1 MTYQEFRDKYNGQYL
16 DWDGEYGPQ
25 CWDLAQVYVT
35 ECLGLPSWVLSG
47 CGVASNLLN
56 EPKLSDLLTYF
67 YEVPT
72 TEMKP
77 GDICIWKYYA
87 DDAGHIALYDSYNG
101 YECFYFTQNPGPSR
115 VEALYGGEMHSFRL
129 KEEKKVVPNVERDE
143 NKNQI
148 EVKVPELRVR
158 TAPGLD
164 KEIIGY
170 ANPGYYNYY
179 KTEADVDGY
188 GWYKISKEEEQ
199 WVAYKEEWFN
209 VYPKK
214 EDEYF
219 KVKILDRKDGY
230 VLVDLGKIWI
240 KE

>member
-1 MTYQEFRDKYNGQYL
+1 MTYQEFKDKYNGQYI
-16 DWDGEYGPQ
+16 DWDGAYGPQ
-25 CWDLAQVYVT
+25 CWDLAQVWVT
-35 ECLGLPSWVLSG
+35 EGLGLPSWILSG

-56 EPKLSDLLTYF
+56 EPKINDLLTYF

-87 DDAGHIALYDSYNG
+87 DDAGHIALYDSWNG
-101 YECFYFTQNPGPSR
+101 YECFYFTQNPGPAR

-129 KEEKKVVPNVERDE
+129 KEDKEVTPNVPRDE

-148 EVKVPELRVR
+148 EVKVEDLRVR
-158 TAPGLD
+158 VNPGVNE
-164 KEIIGY
+164 EIVGY
-170 ANPGYYNYY
+170 AKPGFYNYN

-188 GWYKISKEEEQ
+188 GWYRIAENQ
-199 WVAYKEEWFN
+199 WVAYNEEWFN

-214 EDEYF
+214 EDEYLNF
-219 KVKILDRKDGY
+219 KILDKKDDL
-230 VLVDLGKIWI
+230 VLVDFGNLWI
-240 KE
+240 KK

>member
-1 MTYQEFRDKYNGQYL
+1 MTYQEFKNKYNGQYL
-16 DWDGEYGPQ
+16 DWDGAYGPQ

-56 EPKLSDLLTYF
+56 HPKIDDLLTYF

-77 GDICIWKYYA
+77 GDICIWKYYS
-87 DDAGHIALYDSYNG
+87 DDAGHIALYDSWNG

-129 KEEKKVVPNVERDE
+129 KEGKEVTPNVPRDE

-148 EVKVPELRVR
+148 EVKVEDLRVR
-158 TAPGLD
+158 VNPGVNS
-164 KEIIGY
+164 EIVGY
-170 ANPGYYNYY
+170 AKPGFYNYN
-179 KTEADVDGY
+179 KTEPDVDGY
-188 GWYKISKEEEQ
+188 GWYRIADNQ
-199 WVAYKEEWFN
+199 WVAYNEEWFN
-209 VYPKK
+209 VYPAK

-219 KVKILDRKDGY
+219 KVKILEKKDGY
-230 VLVDLGKIWI
+230 VLLDLGQVWV